1 MPVLSVALV
10 LYSNEDQRTPAISFQ
25 RVTETVLGQ
34 ELTLVEYWQ
43 IAVRDLDAAGF
54 LEAVP
59 TLAAGFAA
67 LMRIPKRDRVRVKAA
82 LLDRL
87 RQSDL
92 DEARRFLLLN
102 LIESYLTLDDQE
114 TVSLR
119 TELLARG
126 GTELG
131 ATIETWTERMM
142 ARGAERGREQGIEQG
157 ALQGERALV
166 LRMVG
171 ARFGAVPEAVRRSI
185 ETADRQTVEHLAER
199 LVQVPSIEEFI
210 EQLP

>member
-1 MPVLSVALV
+1 M
-10 LYSNEDQRTPAISFQ
+10 
-25 RVTETVLGQ
+25 
-34 ELTLVEYWQ
+34 
-43 IAVRDLDAAGF
+43 
-54 LEAVP
+54 
-59 TLAAGFAA
+59 
-67 LMRIPKRDRVRVKAA
+67 RVKAA

-126 GTELG
+126 GTDLG
-131 ATIETWTERMM
+131 PTIETWTERMM
-142 ARGAERGREQGIEQG
+142 ARGAERGREQGAID
-157 ALQGERALV
+157 AERALV

-171 ARFGAVPEAVRRSI
+171 ARFGSVPEAVRRSI
-185 ETADRQTVEHLAER
+185 ETADRQTVERLAER
-199 LVQVPSIEEFI
+199 LVQLPSIEEFI